1 MKIKDILETGSV
13 FDIDASQNPYD
24 LLPPGWRGMSV
35 DQNKT
40 AVGIIVASGGS
51 TRDCLIE
58 LQEQIFIPMLDMQ
71 KIRACYECAI
81 EYPNHL
87 YI

>member
-1 MKIKDILETGSV
+1 MKIKESLETGSV

-51 TRDCLIE
+51 TRDCLI
-58 LQEQIFIPMLDMQ
+58 
-71 KIRACYECAI
+71 
-81 EYPNHL
+81 
-87 YI
+87 